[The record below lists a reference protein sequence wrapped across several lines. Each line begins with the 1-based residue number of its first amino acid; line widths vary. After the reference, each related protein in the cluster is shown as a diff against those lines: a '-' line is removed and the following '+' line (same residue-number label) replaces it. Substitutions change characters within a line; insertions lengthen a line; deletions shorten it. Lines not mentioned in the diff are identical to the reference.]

1 LRFSGPVRHPLDC
14 GYYSINV
21 SHAYGTLPIDQEI
34 TMTSP
39 QTLAALFVAAIL
51 AAPFGASAA
60 TPSKADEHAAHHP
73 DASAS
78 APGPAMDERMKAM
91 QEMRDKM
98 ASAKTPEERQA
109 LMADHMLAMQGGM
122 QMMKAME
129 TPGMGGM
136 GGMGGMA
143 RMADKSGKPTMGPK
157 PGTKGIPAD
166 MAQQHQMM
174 EGRMDMMQTMMEMM
188 MQRMP
193 ATPAPGK

>member
-1 LRFSGPVRHPLDC
+1 
-14 GYYSINV
+14 
-21 SHAYGTLPIDQEI
+21 
-34 TMTSP
+34 MTSP

-60 TPSKADEHAAHHP
+60 TPSKAEEHAAHHP

-78 APGPAMDERMKAM
+78 ALAPAMDERMKAM

-109 LMADHMLAMQGGM
+109 LMADHMSAMQGGM

-136 GGMGGMA
+136 GDMA
-143 RMADKSGKPTMGPK
+143 GMADKSGKPTMGPK
-157 PGTKGIPAD
+157 PGTKGMPAD
-166 MAQQHQMM
+166 MAKQHQMM

-193 ATPAPGK
+193 AGAASGK